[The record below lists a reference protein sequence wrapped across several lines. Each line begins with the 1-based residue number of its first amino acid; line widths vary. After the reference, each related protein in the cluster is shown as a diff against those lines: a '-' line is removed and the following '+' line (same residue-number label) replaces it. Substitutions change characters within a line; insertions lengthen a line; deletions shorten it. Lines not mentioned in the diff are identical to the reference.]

1 MRYSLL
7 LVTLSLAAMLVL
19 ATPLGYNIFANAQ
32 EAEDHEHAEHAA
44 KADGPSVE
52 DSNLAVEKIVD
63 DLRQPTTMAF
73 LDKDRMLVLEKDNG
87 TVRMVK
93 DGKLQP
99 EPLLDV
105 AVANDNERGML
116 GIAISKDN
124 GTTYVFLYLTE
135 SGGGA
140 DGDDKKGV
148 APAGNRLYRY
158 ELQGDHLVNPKMLL
172 DLPALPGPRYNGGP
186 VAVGPDGFVYI
197 IIGDV
202 EGHNSTA
209 QNFQNH
215 SAADGTSGVLRVGK
229 NGQVPPSIIGSGTFG
244 KYYYAYGIRNSF
256 GLAFDPKTDKLWD
269 TENGPAFG
277 DEINLV
283 EPGFNSGW
291 RDVQGMASPED
302 LTGLVLYNSR
312 SHYSNPEFT
321 WNNTVGPTALDFLNS
336 SKLGQKYQDNM
347 FVGDINNGTLYHFEL
362 NGNRTGLDLNGDL
375 ADLVADTP
383 QETKGV
389 TFGTGFGGITDIKTG
404 PDGYLYVL
412 SFVEGAI
419 YRIAPADVSA
429 GTSAEV
435 QQEQKEQHEETS
447 TTADLTVESADL
459 SGNAITGMHTTIK
472 ADNGTVVE
480 DGFTPVKFTG
490 KEGDEYTVTVD
501 DFRDRKFDHWDN
513 NDTDRE
519 KTVTLDHDTTIT
531 AHYDIHSAA
540 ADDSKHTIIDRLD
553 NLLNSDNCDDKDRH
567 SIGKTVNKIIK
578 DIFGNDRGDSL
589 DKILKLSPECAGDIR
604 EHNNGG
610 NDNQEN

>member
-1 MRYSLL
+1 
-7 LVTLSLAAMLVL
+7 
-19 ATPLGYNIFANAQ
+19 
-32 EAEDHEHAEHAA
+32 
-44 KADGPSVE
+44 
-52 DSNLAVEKIVD
+52 
-63 DLRQPTTMAF
+63 
-73 LDKDRMLVLEKDNG
+73 
-87 TVRMVK
+87 
-93 DGKLQP
+93 
-99 EPLLDV
+99 
-105 AVANDNERGML
+105 
-116 GIAISKDN
+116 
-124 GTTYVFLYLTE
+124 
-135 SGGGA
+135 
-140 DGDDKKGV
+140 
-148 APAGNRLYRY
+148 
-158 ELQGDHLVNPKMLL
+158 
-172 DLPALPGPRYNGGP
+172 

-256 GLAFDPKTDKLWD
+256 GLAFDPATDKLWD

-291 RDVQGMASPED
+291 RDVQGMASPEN

-312 SHYSNPEFT
+312 SHYSNPEFS
-321 WNNTVGPTALDFLNS
+321 WNDTVGPTALDFLNS
-336 SKLGQKYQDNM
+336 SKLGQQYQNDM
-347 FVGDINNGTLYHFEL
+347 FVGDINNGTLYRFEL
-362 NGNRTGLDLNGDL
+362 NGNRTGLDLSGDL
-375 ADLVADTP
+375 ADMVADTP
-383 QETKGV
+383 QESKGV
-389 TFGTGFGGITDIKTG
+389 TFGTGFGGITDIKTS

-419 YRIAPADVSA
+419 FRIAPADTSA
-429 GTSAEV
+429 GAQV
-435 QQEQKEQHEETS
+435 QQKEEHEETA
-447 TTADLTVESADL
+447 TTATADLTVESADL

-472 ADNGTVVE
+472 ASNGTVVE

-490 KEGDEYTVTVD
+490 EEGAKYTVKVD
-501 DFRDRKFDHWDN
+501 NFRDRKFDHWDN
-513 NDTDRE
+513 NDTHRE

-540 ADDSKHTIIDRLD
+540 ADDSRHTIIDRLG

-567 SIGKTVNKIIK
+567 SIGKTVGKIIK

-589 DKILKLSPECAGDIR
+589 DKILKLSPDCAADIR
-604 EHNNGG
+604 GNDDGG
-610 NDNQEN
+610 NDSQEN